1 MKIKSWKLE
10 LTWEDG
16 TVNDVTNYV
25 SVYTSN
31 SIEQFI
37 DWWEER
43 YSDDLPH
50 DICSVCD
57 ESFESKTLVSV
68 NDESFD
74 LICNEC
80 LNKGA
85 VNE

>member
-1 MKIKSWKLE
+1 MNIKSWKLE

-16 TVNDVTNYV
+16 TVNDVSCYV
-25 SVYTSN
+25 PAYTIKA
-31 SIEQFI
+31 IEYFC
-37 DWWEER
+37 DYWEEK
-43 YSDDLPH
+43 YNDDLPH

-74 LICNEC
+74 LICNKC

-85 VNE
+85 RNE